1 MKMKFFVS
9 GISEPDAV
17 RKTRGSLSEIID
29 EKYFRVVESEKYWK
43 IEDVYIVLIEISD
56 MNSDIEKLLNHYSDS
71 WLSFGDPVK
80 EFLASDHN
88 KECHFMRGDFIMIQL
103 FL

>member
-17 RKTRGSLSEIID
+17 RKARDSLSEIID
-29 EKYFRVVESEKYWK
+29 EKCFRVVESEKYWK
-43 IEDVYIVLIEISD
+43 IEDVYIVLIAISD
-56 MNSDIEKLLNHYSDS
+56 MNGDIEKLLNHYSDN
-71 WLSFGDPVK
+71 WLSFDDPVK

-88 KECHFMRGDFIMIQL
+88 KECHFMREDFIMIQL